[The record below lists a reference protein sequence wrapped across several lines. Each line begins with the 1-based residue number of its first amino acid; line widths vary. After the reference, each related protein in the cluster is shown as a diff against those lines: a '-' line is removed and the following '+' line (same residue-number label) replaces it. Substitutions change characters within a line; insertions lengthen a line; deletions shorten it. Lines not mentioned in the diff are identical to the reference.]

1 MSDARFI
8 WASWISHNK
17 KKKNKNIKLHMC
29 FKNGKQHQIN
39 NCLDYKLINWSLGS
53 LYTYVKNNLSNIKEI
68 TDTT

>member
-1 MSDARFI
+1 
-8 WASWISHNK
+8 
-17 KKKNKNIKLHMC
+17 MC

>member
-1 MSDARFI
+1 MLDS
-8 WASWISHNK
+8 SELLESHISSCWKTKISNY
-17 KKKNKNIKLHMC
+17 IC
-29 FKNGKQHQIN
+29 FKNGKQRQIN